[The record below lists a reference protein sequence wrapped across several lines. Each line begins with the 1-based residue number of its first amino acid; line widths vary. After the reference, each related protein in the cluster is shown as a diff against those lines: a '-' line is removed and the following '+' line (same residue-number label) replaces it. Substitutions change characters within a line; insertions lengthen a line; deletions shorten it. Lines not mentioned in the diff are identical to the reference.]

1 MEMAGLKSLDVVDV
15 GLLHLPEELPRV
27 RAQRLDV
34 APLPLRIHGVEGERR
49 LATTRQPRDHDEL
62 VARQGQVDVLE
73 VVLARTAND
82 DLIVGH

>member
-1 MEMAGLKSLDVVDV
+1 MIDI
-15 GLLHLPEELPRV
+15 GLLHLSQELARV

-34 APLPLRIHGVEGERR
+34 ATLTFRIDGVERERR
-49 LATTRQPRDHDEL
+49 LAAPRQPGDHDEL

-73 VVLARTAND
+73 VVLARAANH